1 MRSKN
6 YFVKFVAN
14 HQIFSKMPV
23 NRNALIRYKTIDN
36 CLRRRNRRWTLEDL
50 IDACSDALYEY
61 EGIDKGISKRT
72 VQMDIQMMR
81 SDKLGYNAPIE
92 VYDNKYYRYADP
104 DYSITNSPL
113 TEDDMKL
120 MGETV
125 EMLRQFEGFSAFS
138 GMEDVLGRLED
149 HVTSMRHKSRPV
161 ILLEKNDSLKGLKY
175 IDPLY
180 KAIIAKKPVKIIYKS
195 FKARDM
201 QKFIFSPFF
210 LKEFRNRWFVYGWK
224 KGAGML
230 YNLAL
235 DRIHEM
241 GAAPGEVYQESK
253 AIDPDTFFDNLIG
266 VTKNINDK
274 AHTIRFWAAPEQVPY
289 IETKPLHKSQFV
301 VQRNE
306 DGSAIFQMEV
316 VLNYELE
323 KDLLGFGE
331 GIKVLS
337 PKSLVNNM
345 SRRLRKA
352 SHYYE

>member
-1 MRSKN
+1 
-6 YFVKFVAN
+6 
-14 HQIFSKMPV
+14 MPI

-36 CLRRRNRRWTLEDL
+36 CLRRRYVKWTLDDL
-50 IDACSDALYEY
+50 INACSDALYEY
-61 EGIDKGISKRT
+61 TGVDKVISRRT
-72 VQMDIQMMR
+72 IQLDIQMMR
-81 SDKLGYNAPIE
+81 SGSLGSPAPIE
-92 VYDNKYYRYADP
+92 VYDNKYYRYSDP
-104 DYSITNSPL
+104 DYSITDSPL
-113 TEDDMKL
+113 TDEDLKL
-120 MGETV
+120 MGESI
-125 EMLRQFEGFSAFS
+125 EMLRQFGGFSAFS

-149 HVTSMRHKSRPV
+149 HVTAMRHKRKPV
-161 ILLEKNDSLKGLKY
+161 ILLEKNESLKGLKF

-180 KAIIAKKPVKIIYKS
+180 KAILAKKPVKIIYKS

-201 QKFIFSPFF
+201 QRFIFSPFF

-241 GAAPGEVYQESK
+241 GAAPEETYQENNV
-253 AIDPDTFFDNLIG
+253 IDPDTFFDNLIG

-274 AHTIRFWAAPEQVPY
+274 AHRVRFWAAPAQVPY

-331 GIKVLS
+331 GVKVLS
-337 PKSLVNNM
+337 PRILVHNM
-345 SRRLRKA
+345 SRRLRQA
-352 SHYYE
+352 ADNYR

>member
-1 MRSKN
+1 
-6 YFVKFVAN
+6 
-14 HQIFSKMPV
+14 MPV
-23 NRNALIRYKTIDN
+23 TRNALIRYKTIDN

-92 VYDNKYYRYADP
+92 VYDNKYYRYSDP

-113 TEDDMKL
+113 TDEDLKL
-120 MGETV
+120 MGESV
-125 EMLRQFEGFSAFS
+125 ELLRQFSGFSALS
-138 GMEDVLGRLED
+138 GIEDVVGRLED
-149 HVTSMRHKSRPV
+149 QVSSMRHNRRPV
-161 ILLEKNDSLKGLKY
+161 ILLEKNESLRGLKF
-175 IDPLY
+175 IEPLY
-180 KAIIAKKPVKIIYKS
+180 KAILEKTPVKIIYKS
-195 FKARDM
+195 FKAREM

-224 KGAGML
+224 KGAGMIF
-230 YNLAL
+230 NLAL

-241 GAAPGEVYQESK
+241 GAAPGETYQENNI
-253 AIDPDTFFDNLIG
+253 IDPDTFFDNLIG

-274 AHTIRFWAAPEQVPY
+274 AHKVRFWAAPEQVPY

-306 DGSAIFQMEV
+306 DGSAIFQIEV

-331 GIKVLS
+331 GVQVLS
-337 PKSLVNNM
+337 PKRLVHNM
-345 SRRLRKA
+345 STRLRKA
-352 SHYYE
+352 AELYR

>member
-1 MRSKN
+1 
-6 YFVKFVAN
+6 
-14 HQIFSKMPV
+14 MPV
-23 NRNALIRYKTIDN
+23 NRNALIRYKTIDD

-92 VYDNKYYRYADP
+92 VYENKYYRYSDP

-125 EMLRQFEGFSAFS
+125 EMLRQFGGFSAFS

-149 HVTSMRHKSRPV
+149 HVSAIRHKRRPV
-161 ILLEKNDSLKGLKY
+161 ILLEKNDDLKGLKF

-180 KAIIAKKPVKIIYKS
+180 KAILAKKPIKIIYKS

-210 LKEFRNRWFVYGWK
+210 LKEFRNRWFVYGRK
-224 KGAGML
+224 KDAGML
-230 YNLAL
+230 FNLAL
-235 DRIHEM
+235 DRIHEI
-241 GAAPGEVYQESK
+241 GDAPGERYLEN
-253 AIDPDTFFDNLIG
+253 PDINPNTFFDNIIG

-274 AHTIRFWAAPEQVPY
+274 AYCVRFWAAPEQVPY

-301 VQRNE
+301 VERNE

-331 GIKVLS
+331 GVQVLA
-337 PKSLVNNM
+337 PRFLVHKM
-345 SRRLRKA
+345 GKRLRQA
-352 SHYYE
+352 AERYR

>member
-1 MRSKN
+1 
-6 YFVKFVAN
+6 
-14 HQIFSKMPV
+14 
-23 NRNALIRYKTIDN
+23 
-36 CLRRRNRRWTLEDL
+36 
-50 IDACSDALYEY
+50 
-61 EGIDKGISKRT
+61 
-72 VQMDIQMMR
+72 MDIQMMR

-92 VYDNKYYRYADP
+92 VYENKYYRYSDP

-125 EMLRQFEGFSAFS
+125 EMLRQFEGFSVFS

-161 ILLEKNDSLKGLKY
+161 ILLEKNDSLRGLKY

-301 VQRNE
+301 VQRDE

-337 PKSLVNNM
+337 PKCLVNNM

-352 SHYYE
+352 SQYYE

>member
-1 MRSKN
+1 
-6 YFVKFVAN
+6 
-14 HQIFSKMPV
+14 MPV

-36 CLRRRNRRWTLEDL
+36 CLRRRHVKWTLDDL
-50 IDACSDALYEY
+50 INACSDALYEY
-61 EGIDKGISKRT
+61 TGVDKVISRRT
-72 VQMDIQMMR
+72 IQLDIQMMR
-81 SDKLGYNAPIE
+81 SGSLGSPAPIE
-92 VYDNKYYRYADP
+92 VYDNKYYRYSDP
-104 DYSITNSPL
+104 DYSITDSPL
-113 TEDDMKL
+113 TDEDLKL
-120 MGETV
+120 MGESI
-125 EMLRQFEGFSAFS
+125 EMLRQFGGFSAFS

-149 HVTSMRHKSRPV
+149 HVTAMRHKRKPV
-161 ILLEKNDSLKGLKY
+161 ILLEKNESLKGLKF

-180 KAIIAKKPVKIIYKS
+180 KAILAKKPVKIIYKS

-201 QKFIFSPFF
+201 QRFIFSPFF

-241 GAAPGEVYQESK
+241 GAAPGEAYQENNV
-253 AIDPDTFFDNLIG
+253 IDPDTFFDNLIG

-274 AHTIRFWAAPEQVPY
+274 AHRVRFWAAPAQVPY

-331 GIKVLS
+331 GVKVLS
-337 PKSLVNNM
+337 PRILVHNI
-345 SRRLRKA
+345 SRRLRQA
-352 SHYYE
+352 AENYR

>member
-1 MRSKN
+1 
-6 YFVKFVAN
+6 
-14 HQIFSKMPV
+14 
-23 NRNALIRYKTIDN
+23 
-36 CLRRRNRRWTLEDL
+36 
-50 IDACSDALYEY
+50 
-61 EGIDKGISKRT
+61 
-72 VQMDIQMMR
+72 
-81 SDKLGYNAPIE
+81 
-92 VYDNKYYRYADP
+92 
-104 DYSITNSPL
+104 
-113 TEDDMKL
+113 
-120 MGETV
+120 
-125 EMLRQFEGFSAFS
+125 
-138 GMEDVLGRLED
+138 EDVLGRLED
-149 HVTSMRHKSRPV
+149 HVTAMRHKRRPV
-161 ILLEKNDSLKGLKY
+161 ILLEKNESLKGLKF

-180 KAIIAKKPVKIIYKS
+180 KAILAKKPVKIIYKS

-201 QKFIFSPFF
+201 QNFIFSPFF

-241 GAAPGEVYQESK
+241 GNAPGEEYQENK
-253 AIDPDTFFDNLIG
+253 CVNPDTFFDNLIG

-274 AHTIRFWAAPEQVPY
+274 AHRVRFWAAPAQVPY

-331 GIKVLS
+331 GVKVLS
-337 PKSLVNNM
+337 PRLLVHNM
-345 SRRLRKA
+345 SRRLRQA
-352 SHYYE
+352 AENYR

>member
-1 MRSKN
+1 
-6 YFVKFVAN
+6 
-14 HQIFSKMPV
+14 
-23 NRNALIRYKTIDN
+23 
-36 CLRRRNRRWTLEDL
+36 
-50 IDACSDALYEY
+50 
-61 EGIDKGISKRT
+61 
-72 VQMDIQMMR
+72 MDIQMMR

-104 DYSITNSPL
+104 EYSITNSPL
-113 TEDDMKL
+113 TDDDMKL

-125 EMLRQFEGFSAFS
+125 EMLRQFEGFSVFS

-301 VQRNE
+301 VQRDE

-337 PKSLVNNM
+337 PKCLVNNM

-352 SHYYE
+352 SQYYE

>member
-1 MRSKN
+1 MRAKILSASAGSGKTFRLA
-6 YFVKFVAN
+6 YKFV
-14 HQIFSKMPV
+14 
-23 NRNALIRYKTIDN
+23 RDTIHHFN
-36 CLRRRNRRWTLEDL
+36 
-50 IDACSDALYEY
+50 
-61 EGIDKGISKRT
+61 DKP
-72 VQMDIQMMR
+72 
-81 SDKLGYNAPIE
+81 Y
-92 VYDNKYYRYADP
+92 
-104 DYSITNSPL
+104 
-113 TEDDMKL
+113 
-120 MGETV
+120 
-125 EMLRQFEGFSAFS
+125 
-138 GMEDVLGRLED
+138 
-149 HVTSMRHKSRPV
+149 
-161 ILLEKNDSLKGLKY
+161 
-175 IDPLY
+175 LY
-180 KAIIAKKPVKIIYKS
+180 KAILAKKPVKIIYKS

-241 GAAPGEVYQESK
+241 GNAPGEEYQENK
-253 AIDPDTFFDNLIG
+253 FVDPDTFFDNLIG

-274 AHTIRFWAAPEQVPY
+274 AHRVRFWAAPAQVPY

-331 GIKVLS
+331 GVRVLS
-337 PKSLVNNM
+337 PRLLVHNM
-345 SRRLRKA
+345 SKRLTLAARN
-352 SHYYE
+352 YQ

>member
-1 MRSKN
+1 
-6 YFVKFVAN
+6 
-14 HQIFSKMPV
+14 MPV
-23 NRNALIRYKTIDN
+23 TRNALIRYKTIDN

-92 VYDNKYYRYADP
+92 VYDNKYYRYSDP

-113 TEDDMKL
+113 TDEDLKL
-120 MGETV
+120 MGESV
-125 EMLRQFEGFSAFS
+125 ELLRQFSGFSALS
-138 GMEDVLGRLED
+138 GIEDVVGRLED
-149 HVTSMRHKSRPV
+149 QVSSMRHNRRPV
-161 ILLEKNDSLKGLKY
+161 ILLEKNESLRGLKF
-175 IDPLY
+175 IEPLY
-180 KAIIAKKPVKIIYKS
+180 KAILEKTPVKIIYKS
-195 FKARDM
+195 FKAREM

-224 KGAGML
+224 KGAGMIF
-230 YNLAL
+230 NLAL

-241 GAAPGEVYQESK
+241 GAAPGETYQENNI
-253 AIDPDTFFDNLIG
+253 IDPDTFFDNLIG

-274 AHTIRFWAAPEQVPY
+274 AHKVRFWAAPEQVPY

-301 VQRNE
+301 VQRN
-306 DGSAIFQMEV
+306 DDDSAIFQIEV

-331 GIKVLS
+331 CVKVLS
-337 PKSLVNNM
+337 PRILVHNI
-345 SRRLRKA
+345 SKRLLRA
-352 SHYYE
+352 AQNYQ

>member
-1 MRSKN
+1 
-6 YFVKFVAN
+6 
-14 HQIFSKMPV
+14 MPV

-36 CLRRRNRRWTLEDL
+36 CLRRRHVKWTLDDL
-50 IDACSDALYEY
+50 TNACSDALYEY
-61 EGIDKGISKRT
+61 TGVDKVISRRT
-72 VQMDIQMMR
+72 IQLDIQMMR
-81 SDKLGYNAPIE
+81 SGSLGSPAPIE
-92 VYDNKYYRYADP
+92 VYDNKYYRYSDP
-104 DYSITNSPL
+104 DYSITDSPL
-113 TEDDMKL
+113 TDEDLKL
-120 MGETV
+120 MGESI
-125 EMLRQFEGFSAFS
+125 EMLRQFGGFSAFS

-149 HVTSMRHKSRPV
+149 HVTAMRHKRKPV
-161 ILLEKNDSLKGLKY
+161 ILLEKNESLKGLKF

-180 KAIIAKKPVKIIYKS
+180 KAILAKKPVKIIYKS

-201 QKFIFSPFF
+201 QRFIFSPFF

-241 GAAPGEVYQESK
+241 GAAPGETYQENK
-253 AIDPDTFFDNLIG
+253 YVDPDTFFDNLIG

-274 AHTIRFWAAPEQVPY
+274 AHRVRFWAAPAQVPY

-331 GIKVLS
+331 GVKVLS
-337 PKSLVNNM
+337 PRLLVHNM
-345 SRRLRKA
+345 SRRLRQA
-352 SHYYE
+352 AENYR

>member
-1 MRSKN
+1 
-6 YFVKFVAN
+6 
-14 HQIFSKMPV
+14 MPV

-36 CLRRRNRRWTLEDL
+36 CLRRRQRKWTLEDL
-50 IDACSDALYEY
+50 IEACSEALYEY

-92 VYDNKYYRYADP
+92 VYDNKYYRYSDP

-120 MGETV
+120 MGDTV
-125 EMLRQFEGFSAFS
+125 EMLRQFGGFSAFS
-138 GMEDVLGRLED
+138 GMEAVLGRLED
-149 HVTSMRHKSRPV
+149 HVSSMRHKRKPV
-161 ILLEKNDSLKGLKY
+161 ILLEKNESLRGLKY
-175 IDPLY
+175 IEPLY
-180 KAIIAKKPVKIIYKS
+180 KSIIAKTPVKIIYKS
-195 FKARDM
+195 FKSQDM
-201 QKFIFSPFF
+201 QMFIFSPYF

-224 KGAGML
+224 KGDGML

-241 GAAPGEVYQESK
+241 GTALGETYVENTVVDQ
-253 AIDPDTFFDNLIG
+253 DTFFDNVIG
-266 VTKNINDK
+266 VTKGINSK
-274 AHTIRFWAAPEQVPY
+274 ASKVCFWAAPAQVPY

-306 DGSAIFQMEV
+306 DGSAIFQIEV
-316 VLNYELE
+316 VQNYELQ

-331 GIKVLS
+331 SVKVLS
-337 PKSLVNNM
+337 PRDLVQKM
-345 SRRLRKA
+345 AKRLSQAAANYR
-352 SHYYE
+352 

>member
-1 MRSKN
+1 
-6 YFVKFVAN
+6 
-14 HQIFSKMPV
+14 MPV

-36 CLRRRNRRWTLEDL
+36 CLRRRHVKWTLDDL
-50 IDACSDALYEY
+50 INACSDALYEY
-61 EGIDKGISKRT
+61 TGVDKVISKRT
-72 VQMDIQMMR
+72 IQLDIQMMR
-81 SDKLGYNAPIE
+81 SGSLGSPAPIE

-104 DYSITNSPL
+104 DYSITDSPL
-113 TEDDMKL
+113 TDEDLKL
-120 MGETV
+120 MGESI
-125 EMLRQFEGFSAFS
+125 EMLRQFGGFSAFS

-149 HVTSMRHKSRPV
+149 HVTAMRHKRKPV
-161 ILLEKNDSLKGLKY
+161 ILLEKNESLKGLKF

-180 KAIIAKKPVKIIYKS
+180 KAILAKKPVKIIYKS

-201 QKFIFSPFF
+201 QRFIFSPFF

-241 GAAPGEVYQESK
+241 GAAPEETYQENNV
-253 AIDPDTFFDNLIG
+253 IDPDTFFDNLIG

-274 AHTIRFWAAPEQVPY
+274 AHRIRFWAAPAQVPY

-331 GIKVLS
+331 GVKVLS
-337 PKSLVNNM
+337 PRILVHNM
-345 SRRLRKA
+345 SRRLRQA
-352 SHYYE
+352 ADNYR

>member
-1 MRSKN
+1 MAERVIFHVDANSAFLSWTAAYK
-6 YFVKFVAN
+6 VKVLGEELDIRDVPSVVAGDKASR
-14 HQIFSKMPV
+14 HSIILAKSTPAKKYGIHTGEPLFQ
-23 NRNALIRYKTIDN
+23 ALEK
-36 CLRRRNRRWTLEDL
+36 CPDL
-50 IDACSDALYEY
+50 VI
-61 EGIDKGISKRT
+61 
-72 VQMDIQMMR
+72 V
-81 SDKLGYNAPIE
+81 P
-92 VYDNKYYRYADP
+92 P
-104 DYSITNSPL
+104 DYSLYVEASRHF
-113 TEDDMKL
+113 
-120 MGETV
+120 V

-149 HVTSMRHKSRPV
+149 HVSAMRHKRRPV
-161 ILLEKNDSLKGLKY
+161 ILLEKNDNLKGLKF

-180 KAIIAKKPVKIIYKS
+180 KAILAKNPVKIIYKS

-241 GAAPGEVYQESK
+241 GAAPGETYQENNV
-253 AIDPDTFFDNLIG
+253 IDPDTFFDNLIG

-274 AHTIRFWAAPEQVPY
+274 AHRVRFWAAPAQVPY

-331 GIKVLS
+331 GVKVLS
-337 PKSLVNNM
+337 PRILVHNM
-345 SRRLRKA
+345 SRRLRQA
-352 SHYYE
+352 ADNYR